1 MIKLETWK
9 IQCCYK
15 GEVLATYLFIYSEKY
30 ETKSY
35 EYKRDG
41 YKKYIK
47 EYINEFNM
55 DMNDKIEVYDR
66 NKEETFII
74 D

>member
-47 EYINEFNM
+47 IY
-55 DMNDKIEVYDR
+55 K
-66 NKEETFII
+66 
-74 D
+74 